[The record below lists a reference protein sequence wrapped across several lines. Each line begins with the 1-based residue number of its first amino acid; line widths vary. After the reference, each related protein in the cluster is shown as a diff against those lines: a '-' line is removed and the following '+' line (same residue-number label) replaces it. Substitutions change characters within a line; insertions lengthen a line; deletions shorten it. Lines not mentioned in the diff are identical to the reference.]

1 MAEEYR
7 EYTKRFTTLLGSKCT
22 WPSHLLNDPA
32 KQPLVFASASEFLDT
47 MRRGNHLDQIL
58 VLPGGVQSLGQGD
71 ALNKNLSE
79 ALSRS
84 TSAVEA
90 LRSLG
95 SDNLTELKGNLY
107 IQTRPDDPN
116 AGCLDD
122 SIKGKCG
129 DDCLATR
136 LASLDAHPQEL
147 HGSVYA
153 AEVRR
158 VKKERGPGGKW
169 RKSTLSY
176 TMRERLGMDDMI
188 YWDDYSEGLF
198 IGGHNTAYS
207 LHVDQL
213 CTSNVGTQFFGHKLV
228 AIWAHPDGT
237 REVLDAHHRSVF
249 AAPLS
254 PAQQAALSKA
264 CCIALVPP
272 GAVSVFSGVNAHATC
287 NLGFSA
293 PGEADTLPAP
303 TLCVNSYEAFVNVNE
318 AHVRAMIATNTSPF
332 HHEDFWLDDDDLDD
346 FQYDVRQQIK
356 EMRSQL
362 AAGSLCHRSAA
373 LAAEAIAVAADWSSS
388 RETPA
393 EPQPQSRVRKQPGS
407 QNFSVRTVKPR
418 KLTRSRDG
426 LEIKD
431 GLLQPRPN

>member
-1 MAEEYR
+1 M
-7 EYTKRFTTLLGSKCT
+7 
-22 WPSHLLNDPA
+22 
-32 KQPLVFASASEFLDT
+32 SA
-47 MRRGNHLDQIL
+47 R
-58 VLPGGVQSLGQGD
+58 V
-71 ALNKNLSE
+71 
-79 ALSRS
+79 
-84 TSAVEA
+84 
-90 LRSLG
+90 
-95 SDNLTELKGNLY
+95 
-107 IQTRPDDPN
+107 
-116 AGCLDD
+116 
-122 SIKGKCG
+122 
-129 DDCLATR
+129 
-136 LASLDAHPQEL
+136 
-147 HGSVYA
+147 
-153 AEVRR
+153 VRVCR
-158 VKKERGPGGKW
+158 W

-346 FQYDVRQQIK
+346 FKYDVRQQIK